1 MLDRIT
7 GSCQLGG
14 EDELSRSWSM
24 GTCYVWRVLLPT
36 LTLLIALVSLSDCF
50 AQSAVT
56 SFHTIVAPKPGEDV
70 ADPCQYELRIL
81 TERKRIHG
89 LFVVFE
95 RGPELQHFYEEP
107 EVAAFAREHDLAM
120 LMPMGC
126 PAKDH
131 GDIDVDPNRGLGRA
145 LLTAVEQLSV
155 MTKHPELKTAPL
167 IVLGFS
173 GAGALAGRLVG
184 FAPDRIEAAIL
195 SHGGQVAP
203 LNLDTIS
210 LSGAALKIPELI
222 LVGGKDGVVGTEVAY
237 SYFSKYW
244 RLGAP
249 WLFATQNDANHFCNE
264 DATDLILSWLT
275 AILDNPGSKQASM
288 GVNRGYYAFFRKEP
302 TGLFDHDHL
311 PLMGAV
317 GLKFA
322 QPSEVT
328 PKDAV
333 PAGWLPSKD
342 VALSWERFA
351 NLPDHHAAVKP

>member
-1 MLDRIT
+1 M
-7 GSCQLGG
+7 
-14 EDELSRSWSM
+14 
-24 GTCYVWRVLLPT
+24 
-36 LTLLIALVSLSDCF
+36 LTLLIALVSLSDCS
-50 AQSAVT
+50 AQSTMT
-56 SFHTIVAPKPGEDV
+56 SFHTTVAPKSDEDV

-81 TERKRIHG
+81 SERKRIRG

-107 EVAAFAREHDLAM
+107 EIAAFAREHDLAL

-131 GDIDVDPNRGLGRA
+131 GDIDVDPDRGLGRS
-145 LLTAVEQLSV
+145 LLTVIDQLSV
-155 MTKHPELKTAPL
+155 TTNHPELKTVPL
-167 IVLGFS
+167 LLMGFS
-173 GAGALAGRLVG
+173 GAGALVGRLVG
-184 FAPDRIEAAIL
+184 FAPDRIEAAIV

-203 LNLDTIS
+203 LGLDTIS

-244 RLGAP
+244 GLGAP

-264 DATDLILSWLT
+264 DATDLILAWLN
-275 AILDNPGSKQASM
+275 AVLDNSGSKQASA
-288 GVNRGYYAFFRKEP
+288 GVNKNRGYYAFFRKEP
-302 TGLFDHDHL
+302 TGLFDHSHV

-317 GLKFA
+317 DLRYA
-322 QPSEVT
+322 QPSEVP

-351 NLPDHHAAVKP
+351 TLPDHHATVKP

>member
-1 MLDRIT
+1 L
-7 GSCQLGG
+7 
-14 EDELSRSWSM
+14 
-24 GTCYVWRVLLPT
+24 
-36 LTLLIALVSLSDCF
+36 

-56 SFHTIVAPKPGEDV
+56 SFHTIVAPKSGEDV
-70 ADPCQYELRIL
+70 ANPCEYELRIFS
-81 TERKRIHG
+81 ENKRIHG

-107 EVAAFAREHDLAM
+107 EIAAFAREHDLAL

-131 GDIDVDPNRGLGRA
+131 GDIDVDPIRGLGRA
-145 LLTAVEQLSV
+145 LLTAVDQLSV
-155 MTKHPELKTAPL
+155 ITDHPELKTAPL

-195 SHGGQVAP
+195 SHGGQVPP

-210 LSGAALKIPELI
+210 LSSAASKIPELI
-222 LVGGKDGVVGTEVAY
+222 LVGGKDEVVGTELAY

-249 WLFATQNDANHFCNE
+249 WLFAIQNDAGHFCNE
-264 DATDLILSWLT
+264 DATDLILAWLAT
-275 AILDNPGSKQASM
+275 ILENPGSKQASG
-288 GVNRGYYAFFRKEP
+288 GVNRGYYAFFRKKP
-302 TGLFDHDHL
+302 TGSFDHGHL
-311 PLMGAV
+311 PLMEAV
-317 GLKFA
+317 DLKFA
-322 QPSEVT
+322 QLSDAP
-328 PKDAV
+328 PKDEV
-333 PAGWLPSKD
+333 PGGWLPSKD

-351 NLPDHHAAVKP
+351 KLPDHHAAVKP

>member
-1 MLDRIT
+1 MSHFWRI
-7 GSCQLGG
+7 
-14 EDELSRSWSM
+14 
-24 GTCYVWRVLLPT
+24 GTCYVWRVLFPT
-36 LTLLIALVSLSDCF
+36 SALLIAAVSLSECA
-50 AQSAVT
+50 AQSAVI
-56 SFHTIVAPKPGEDV
+56 SFHAIVAPKLGEDV
-70 ADPCQYELRIL
+70 ANPCEYELRIL
-81 TERKRIHG
+81 SENKRIHG
-89 LFVVFE
+89 LFVIFE

-107 EVAAFAREHDLAM
+107 EIAAFAREHDLAL

-145 LLTAVEQLSV
+145 LLTAVDQLSV
-155 MTKHPELKTAPL
+155 ITNHPELKIAPL

-195 SHGGQVAP
+195 SHGGQVPP

-222 LVGGKDGVVGTEVAY
+222 LVGGKDEVVGTEVAY

-249 WLFATQNDANHFCNE
+249 WLFATQNDAGHFCNE
-264 DATDLILSWLT
+264 DATDLILAWLAT
-275 AILDNPGSKQASM
+275 VLENPGSKQVS
-288 GVNRGYYAFFRKEP
+288 GEKNTGYNAFFRMKP
-302 TGLFDHDHL
+302 TGFSDHGHL
-311 PLMGAV
+311 PLMEAV
-317 GLKFA
+317 DLKYA
-322 QPSEVT
+322 QPSEVP
-328 PKDAV
+328 PKGTV
-333 PAGWLPSKD
+333 PSGWLPSKD

-351 NLPDHHAAVKP
+351 KLPDHHAAVKP

>member
-1 MLDRIT
+1 MSRLWRIV
-7 GSCQLGG
+7 
-14 EDELSRSWSM
+14 
-24 GTCYVWRVLLPT
+24 TCYVWRVLFPT
-36 LTLLIALVSLSDCF
+36 FTLLIPTVIPSECS

-56 SFHTIVAPKPGEDV
+56 SFHTIIAPKSGEDV
-70 ADPCQYELRIL
+70 ANPCEYDLRIL
-81 TERKRIHG
+81 SEDKRIHG

-107 EVAAFAREHDLAM
+107 EIAAFAREHDLAM

-145 LLTAVEQLSV
+145 LLTAVDQLSV
-155 MTKHPELKTAPL
+155 IANHPELKTAPL

-195 SHGGQVAP
+195 SHGGQVPP

-222 LVGGKDGVVGTEVAY
+222 LVGGKDGVVGTEIAY

-249 WLFATQNDANHFCNE
+249 WLFATQNDAGHFCNE
-264 DATDLILSWLT
+264 DATDLILTWLT
-275 AILDNPGSKQASM
+275 AILENPGSKQASVR
-288 GVNRGYYAFFRKEP
+288 VNRGYYAFFRKKP
-302 TGLFDHDHL
+302 TGSFDHDHL
-311 PLMGAV
+311 PLMEAV
-317 GLKFA
+317 DLKFV
-322 QPSEVT
+322 QPSEIP

-333 PAGWLPSKD
+333 PGGWLPSKD

-351 NLPDHHAAVKP
+351 NLPDHHGAVKH